1 MDEKNKI
8 KLTKE
13 NLVNKMELNLL
24 KNYPKSKR
32 DLDVRAKKKDNKIIS
47 TARKFGKEFFDG
59 DRDYGYGGFSYNPK
73 YWQPVIPDF
82 KQQYNLSS
90 ESKVLDVRC
99 AKGFMMHD
107 FLKIIPGI
115 EINGIDVSEYA
126 IKNCMTSVKGFAE
139 VANANKLP
147 FKDKSFDL
155 VISINTIH
163 NLDLNECINS
173 IKEIQRVS
181 RNYSFITVD
190 AYNSEDEKK
199 RMYDWN
205 LTAKTIMS
213 VKDWKKLFKEIGYNG
228 DYYWFIP

>member
-1 MDEKNKI
+1 
-8 KLTKE
+8 
-13 NLVNKMELNLL
+13 MEINLL

-32 DLDVRAKKKDNKIIS
+32 DLAVRAKKKDDKIIS

-59 DRDYGYGGFSYNPK
+59 DRDYGYGGFSYNSK

-82 KQQYNLSS
+82 KQHYNLSS
-90 ESKVLDVRC
+90 ESKVLDIGC

-107 FLKIIPGI
+107 FLEIIPGI
-115 EINGIDVSEYA
+115 DIKGIDVSEYA
-126 IKNCMTSVKGFAE
+126 IKNCMASVRDFAE
-139 VANANKLP
+139 VASANKLP